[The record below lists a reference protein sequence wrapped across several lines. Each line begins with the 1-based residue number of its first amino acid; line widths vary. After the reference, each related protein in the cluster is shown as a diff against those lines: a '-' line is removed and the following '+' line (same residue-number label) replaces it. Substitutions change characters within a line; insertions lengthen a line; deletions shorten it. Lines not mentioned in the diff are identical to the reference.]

1 MGELMTIKDRSA
13 FTNKQRIYD
22 SLAKHGLDAVVV
34 AQMENVVYCSG
45 FYNMDLRILPDRI
58 CMVVWPREGDPVF
71 VVPDRR
77 AASDGQMSFI
87 DDIRGYKLLDGV
99 FNHHPME
106 MVRDVLTEMGLTS
119 GRIGYE
125 PLYLPSYHADQLRF
139 QLPDAKLVGCD
150 YVMDEI
156 RMVKTSAE
164 IEQLRFTS
172 VQTEKAIANA
182 YELARPGDTEKS
194 IIDRMGFAVTKLGAD
209 FVFAN
214 VMAAGS
220 RTPLGHHLGE
230 EIPVDYGDI
239 IRVDYGGSFDGY
251 VSDLVRMAVV
261 GPPNDR
267 QRRVYGALSEGQ
279 HEVIDWLGPGQ
290 AMDEIAAKMKEITG
304 PKLPDDLDVV
314 GFGHSIG
321 LGIHDR
327 PFITPED
334 DRLTE
339 PGMVMQIEHITTD
352 GDELYHAE
360 DSVLF
365 TESGVTL
372 LSDYTDTTEMY
383 VIE

>member
-1 MGELMTIKDRSA
+1 MTLKDRSA

-22 SLAKHGLDAVVV
+22 SLAKHDLDAIVV
-34 AQMENVVYCSG
+34 AQTENVVYCSG

-58 CMVVWPREGDPVF
+58 CMVVWPREGKPVF

-77 AASDGQMSFI
+77 AAGDGQMSFI

-99 FNHHPME
+99 FNPHPME
-106 MVRDVLTEMGLTS
+106 MVHDVLTEMGVT
-119 GRIGYE
+119 GGTIGFE
-125 PLYLPSYHADQLRF
+125 PLYLPSYHADQLRGH
-139 QLPDAKLVGCD
+139 LPHADLVGCD

-156 RMVKTSAE
+156 RMVKTPAE
-164 IEQLRFTS
+164 IELLRFTS

-194 IIDRMGFAVTKLGAD
+194 IIDRMGYAITKLGAD

-261 GPPNDR
+261 GPPSDR

-304 PKLPDDLDVV
+304 PKLPEELDVV

-352 GDELYHAE
+352 GDEMYHTE

-365 TESGVTL
+365 TETGVTL

>member
-1 MGELMTIKDRSA
+1 MTLKDRSA

-22 SLAKHGLDAVVV
+22 SLAKHNLDAVVV

-45 FYNMDLRILPDRI
+45 FYNFDLRILPDRI
-58 CMVVWPREGDPVF
+58 CMVVWPREGNPVF

-77 AASDGQMSFI
+77 EATDGQMSFI
-87 DDIRGYKLLDGV
+87 EDIRGYKLLDGV
-99 FNHHPME
+99 FNPHPME
-106 MVRDVLTEMGLTS
+106 MVHDVLTEMGLIS
-119 GRIGYE
+119 GKIGYE
-125 PLYLPSYHADQLRF
+125 PLYLASYHADQLRSH
-139 QLPDAKLVGCD
+139 LPDADLVGCD

-156 RMVKTSAE
+156 RMVKTPAE
-164 IEQLRFTS
+164 IEQLRFAS

-194 IIDRMGFAVTKLGAD
+194 IIDRMGYSITKLGAD

-214 VMAAGS
+214 VMAAAS
-220 RTPLGHHLGE
+220 RTPLGHHLAE
-230 EIPVDYGDI
+230 EIPVNHGDI

-261 GPPNDR
+261 GPPSDR

-290 AMDEIAAKMKEITG
+290 AMDEIATKMKEITG
-304 PKLPDDLDVV
+304 PKLPAGLEVV

-327 PFITPED
+327 PFITMED

-339 PGMVMQIEHITTD
+339 SNMVMQIEHITTD
-352 GDELYHAE
+352 GHEMYHTE

-365 TESGVTL
+365 HESGVTL
-372 LSDYTDTTEMY
+372 LSDYTDTNAMY

>member
-1 MGELMTIKDRSA
+1 MTLKDRSA

-22 SLAKHGLDAVVV
+22 SLAKHDLDAVVV

-45 FYNMDLRILPDRI
+45 FYNMDIRILPDRI

-87 DDIRGYKLLDGV
+87 EDIRGYKLLDGV
-99 FNHHPME
+99 FNPNPMA
-106 MVRDVLTEMGLTS
+106 MVHDVLTEMGLTS
-119 GRIGYE
+119 GTIGYE
-125 PLYLPSYHADQLRF
+125 PLYLPSYHADELRGH
-139 QLPDAKLVGCD
+139 LPDAKLVGCD

-156 RMVKTSAE
+156 RMVKTPAE
-164 IEQLRFTS
+164 IELLRFTS

-194 IIDRMGFAVTKLGAD
+194 IIDRMGYAVTKLGAD

-214 VMAAGS
+214 VMAAGP

-230 EIPVDYGDI
+230 EIPIEYGNI

-267 QRRVYGALSEGQ
+267 QRRVYGSLSEGQ

-304 PKLPDDLDVV
+304 PKLPEDLEVV

-352 GDELYHAE
+352 GDEMYHTE

-365 TESGVTL
+365 TDTGVTL
-372 LSDYTDTTEMY
+372 LSDYTDTAEMY